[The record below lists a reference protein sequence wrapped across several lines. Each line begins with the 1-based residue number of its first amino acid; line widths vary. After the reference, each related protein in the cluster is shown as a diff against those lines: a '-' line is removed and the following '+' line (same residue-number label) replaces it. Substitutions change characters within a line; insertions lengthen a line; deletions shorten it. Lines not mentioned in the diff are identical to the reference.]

1 MLWPGGWAGL
11 GQRARTMEFSRNRRP
26 SVRLGIAPLVDVVLL
41 LLVFFLLTSSYVVP
55 HALDL
60 ELPGSDTALASP
72 EPSIVVGLDRTGGLS
87 LNGQALS
94 RQALGPALGRLLG
107 SGSDRRVQVSADAG
121 LSIETLVAL
130 LDDLRGAGA
139 RELALETRRER

>member
-1 MLWPGGWAGL
+1 
-11 GQRARTMEFSRNRRP
+11 MEFSRNRRP

-107 SGSDRRVQVSADAG
+107 AGSDRRVQVSADAG

-139 RELALETRRER
+139 KELALETRRER